1 MEDLLVKTC
10 IITGFGINADIELK
24 TAFELA
30 GSEAERIH
38 INDLIKK
45 PEILKTF
52 HIIGFPGGFSYG
64 DHLGSGKVF
73 GTLFKK
79 NLKNELDSFVESG
92 RIVIG
97 ICNGFQVL
105 VKMGIAPNLNLKW
118 EPEVSLI
125 HNDSGK
131 FEDRWVK
138 LKLNSNSKCIWTKGI
153 TELDAPVR
161 HGEGKFI
168 TDSESVLN
176 TLEKENLVVFRYS
189 AESGDVNYPDNPN
202 GSVNNIAGI
211 CDRSGR
217 IFGLMPHPEAF
228 LYPEN
233 HPTGNFIT
241 TGLEIFKNGVN
252 YIKNN
257 T

>member
-1 MEDLLVKTC
+1 MVKTC

-24 TAFELA
+24 TAFEMA
-30 GSEAERIH
+30 GSDSDRIH
-38 INDLIKK
+38 IKDLIKS
-45 PEILKTF
+45 PEIINDF

-73 GTLFKK
+73 SGLFKK
-79 NLKNELDSFVESG
+79 NLKNELNGFVESG
-92 RIVIG
+92 KIVIG

-105 VKMGIAPNLNLKW
+105 VKMGILPNLHSDW

-125 HNDSGK
+125 HNESDK

-138 LKLNSNSKCIWTKGI
+138 IEYNQSSPCIWTKG
-153 TELDAPVR
+153 LDKMDIPVR

-168 TDSESVLN
+168 TGSEDILI
-176 TLEKENLVVFRYS
+176 TLESKNLVALKYTSKKNTDSVK
-189 AESGDVNYPDNPN
+189 YPDNPN
-202 GSVNNIAGI
+202 GSINDIAGI
-211 CDRSGR
+211 CDKSGR

-233 HPTGNFIT
+233 HPTGKFGKTI
-241 TGLEIFKNGVN
+241 GLDIFKNGVN
-252 YIKNN
+252 YIQENF
-257 T
+257 